1 MAKYYLTSGNVRT
14 IISADDAE
22 KAALWVVHK
31 VMQQVL
37 PVFAD
42 GSAESGQEAHL
53 EHTDDLPQTLA
64 AQAAPGRKLPATQQ
78 QSAAP
83 KQLGSEILIS
93 EGGFGG
99 DEVAR
104 LDTFELVCHW
114 NQLMVALDRLQ
125 AIV

>member
-1 MAKYYLTSGNVRT
+1 MAKYYLASGNVRT

-42 GSAESGQEAHL
+42 GTAEGNL
-53 EHTDDLPQTLA
+53 ESDGPLSITSDDEPAPKHQT
-64 AQAAPGRKLPATQQ
+64 PK
-78 QSAAP
+78 QSAP

-93 EGGFGG
+93 EEGFGG
-99 DEVAR
+99 DDAAR
-104 LDTFELVCHW
+104 MDTFELVCHW

-125 AIV
+125 AIA